1 MASWLLFYLPFF
13 SLVLLGTK
21 TILRWVV
28 AHILQVALVE
38 IVTLLGQEEVDQI
51 IVAFEVLRANQQ

>member
-38 IVTLLGQEEVDQI
+38 IITLLGQEEVDQI